1 MIAVTAGPDNGYFFN
16 GRELYQLAPP
26 KIGKVEN
33 TIGAGDTCS
42 SITLSEI
49 VNGTDPMEAFLLGLS
64 AASASCMTQ
73 VCAYY
78 DKNTALELR
87 KTVRSPELIKNY

>member
-1 MIAVTAGPDNGYFFN
+1 MCD
-16 GRELYQLAPP
+16 
-26 KIGKVEN
+26 KVEN

-42 SITLSEI
+42 SIMLSEI
-49 VNGTDPMEAFLLGLS
+49 VNGADPMEAFLLGLS

-78 DKNTALELR
+78 DRDTALALR
-87 KTVRSPELIKNY
+87 KTVRSPELIKTY